1 MHDTNFILRGK
12 RHVEFQFCNLAVRA
26 LASGALQFPEL
37 NVIAVADLHLG
48 KSQRIARRGGSLL
61 PPYETTDA
69 LARLQDDLN
78 ATNPATVICLGDSFD
93 DDPAAAQVSQFH
105 GKQIET
111 LQRGC
116 RWIWVCGNHDA
127 NPQVA
132 AGEIVPEVKIACL
145 IFRHIATEGCTG
157 EISGHY
163 HPKISLS
170 AKGRRISRAC
180 FLVDR
185 NRIILPAYGTYTGG
199 MDCREQ
205 PLSSLMNQG
214 AVAIATGNRASMIP
228 MPAGFS
234 GRRSSK
240 LS

>member
-1 MHDTNFILRGK
+1 MHDTNLIEQEK
-12 RHVEFQFCNLAVRA
+12 HVDFVFRDLAVRA

-93 DDPAAAQVSQFH
+93 DDPAAAQVLQFH

-111 LQRGC
+111 LQRGR

-170 AKGRRISRAC
+170 AKGRCVSRAC

-199 MDCREQ
+199 LDCREQ
-205 PLSSLMNQG
+205 PLSSLMSKG
-214 AVAIATGNRASMIP
+214 AVAIVTGNRATMVPIQR
-228 MPAGFS
+228 GFS
-234 GRRSSK
+234 GRRSSTF
-240 LS
+240 S